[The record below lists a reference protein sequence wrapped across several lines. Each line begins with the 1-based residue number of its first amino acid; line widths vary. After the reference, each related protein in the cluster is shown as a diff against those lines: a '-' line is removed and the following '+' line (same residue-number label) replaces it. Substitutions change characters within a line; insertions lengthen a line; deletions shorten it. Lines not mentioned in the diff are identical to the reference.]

1 MQWGT
6 SNELPVSIEQIDTEV
21 VATRVHD
28 DDTTSFADP
37 PQAIVSVISASPTS
51 SGSPSSSRGQI
62 TLTLDESGATLG
74 LTASEQYELLLIAR
88 KLRRYIFLEMFLAI
102 IIIPLLNFPWWFFVY
117 MAIPVT
123 GFVAGRLYAK
133 HPLRFYV
140 TITLSTTACWCVVP
154 FLDLE
159 TQTSNVGTLM
169 FWAIFFILKVML
181 ACLYTFHIS

>member
-102 IIIPLLNFPWWFFVY
+102 IIIPLLNFPLVVLCLHGHPCNWFC
-117 MAIPVT
+117 
-123 GFVAGRLYAK
+123 
-133 HPLRFYV
+133 
-140 TITLSTTACWCVVP
+140 SWTALCKAPSP
-154 FLDLE
+154 FLRHDNAL
-159 TQTSNVGTLM
+159 NH
-169 FWAIFFILKVML
+169 
-181 ACLYTFHIS
+181 CLLVCCSLPRP